1 VVTEAIAAV
10 KRDVKVPAGNYLVWV
25 GEFENQQ
32 RALARLAVIV
42 PFSFLVVFVLLV
54 MALGSA
60 RSALSVL
67 MVAPFAMS
75 GGVFGLQAAHI
86 PLSVSA
92 AVGFIALLGQVCLAS
107 LLVVSAIDQRRR
119 QGEDLLPA
127 LIGGAASRFRTV
139 LMTALL
145 AMLGLM
151 PAALSAGVGSETQR
165 PFAVVIVSGLMT
177 AVAVTL
183 IVLPF
188 VYCLI
193 AGKRPE
199 TASEADAGD
208 GETR

>member
-1 VVTEAIAAV
+1 
-10 KRDVKVPAGNYLVWV
+10 
-25 GEFENQQ
+25 
-32 RALARLAVIV
+32 
-42 PFSFLVVFVLLV
+42 
-54 MALGSA
+54 
-60 RSALSVL
+60 
-67 MVAPFAMS
+67 
-75 GGVFGLQAAHI
+75 
-86 PLSVSA
+86 
-92 AVGFIALLGQVCLAS
+92 
-107 LLVVSAIDQRRR
+107 
-119 QGEDLLPA
+119 
-127 LIGGAASRFRTV
+127 
-139 LMTALL
+139 MTALL